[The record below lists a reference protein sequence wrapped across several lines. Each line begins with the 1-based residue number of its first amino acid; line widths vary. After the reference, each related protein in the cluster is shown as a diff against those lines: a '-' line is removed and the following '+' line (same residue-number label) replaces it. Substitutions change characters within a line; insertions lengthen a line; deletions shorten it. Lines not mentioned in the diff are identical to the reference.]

1 MLNTDISML
10 IDTGSDV
17 TLLSSEVFKELNIS
31 KSLLKGVSNQLT
43 TADGDSLEV
52 MGRTTI
58 PLCLGGNDFEHSVIV
73 AGLGGL
79 SGILGMDF
87 LCTNRVSIDTAEGRL
102 KSPKFEVKL
111 KRHATFNNVCAR
123 VHLTDTVHIPAKSE
137 VFVEGEIRGNF
148 YGKPEGCLEPLPE
161 FKGDTHLL
169 MPKSVVNLSKSKV
182 IFSIL
187 NPTADPRILKKN
199 VQVGSVQPIEQVLNC
214 NLESRNQINDNFTLP
229 EIVIPEHLQPLVE
242 RCSEKLSAEE
252 RKRLESVIYQYADIF
267 VGPDG
272 KLGHTDLVRHEIDTG
287 DTYPTREDPFILDTD
302 ASLYGIGAVLSQVQN
317 GEERVIAYGSKTLS
331 RSQIKYCTTY
341 RELLAVVV
349 FVKQFKHYLYGRNFL
364 LRTDHSSLVWLK
376 NFKEPEGMV
385 ARWISLLDTY
395 DMTIQHRKGNA
406 HGNADALSRV
416 PRRRCKRDNCSEC
429 ISNMPCTVSAINS
442 NSGDSE
448 QPTSKTKIVSDSNW
462 VQQWGAEDIRRL
474 QHKDS
479 NIATVLHYLTH
490 STEKPQISTPD
501 QDMSALLRQWDLL
514 FIRDDLL
521 CRKFFEIDG
530 SVTNQL
536 VAPRELRKD
545 IMLQLHNNRTAGHL
559 GREKTLNKVR
569 SRFYWPCMTSDIS
582 RWCQTCPSCAKRK
595 RGPGKGKYPMQHYTV
610 TRPLECIAI
619 DIMGPLPQTDNDN
632 EYIMVIGDYFSKW
645 KEAYALKNHTAQ
657 AVADKLVTE
666 FICRFGAPTRI
677 HTDQGREF
685 ESNLFS
691 EICKLLGVEKSR
703 TTPYRPQSDGMV
715 EKYNHTAQNMLAM
728 YVDENRTDW
737 DDHLPFIMMA
747 YRAAVHES
755 TKCTPNLIMLGRE
768 VCLPID
774 IIAGTPPSETE
785 FECPIK
791 YVEWIKDAMQES
803 FAFAHEKLEASFL
816 RQKRFYDVKLK
827 IRSFEKDQLVWYWY
841 PPHAKRKLGVGWTG
855 PYKIIR
861 KISEVTYQIESS
873 LTKKMKIVHVDHL
886 KRVEGNGFKNE
897 LSNVDSSLATL
908 MDQGSLEHVNLNTEE
923 HHSVS
928 YTEDETVLD
937 NCTVK
942 NNMNKDNVVHNSP
955 KYSTRG
961 RLIRPKLQFSL

>member
-1 MLNTDISML
+1 
-10 IDTGSDV
+10 
-17 TLLSSEVFKELNIS
+17 
-31 KSLLKGVSNQLT
+31 
-43 TADGDSLEV
+43 
-52 MGRTTI
+52 
-58 PLCLGGNDFEHSVIV
+58 
-73 AGLGGL
+73 
-79 SGILGMDF
+79 MDF

-287 DTYPTREDPFILDTD
+287 DSKPIKLPLRRLPIMQRDIAEAEINKMLNQ
-302 ASLYGIGAVLSQVQN
+302 GII
-317 GEERVIAYGSKTLS
+317 EPRDSK
-331 RSQIKYCTTY
+331 
-341 RELLAVVV
+341 
-349 FVKQFKHYLYGRNFL
+349 
-364 LRTDHSSLVWLK
+364 
-376 NFKEPEGMV
+376 
-385 ARWISLLDTY
+385 
-395 DMTIQHRKGNA
+395 
-406 HGNADALSRV
+406 
-416 PRRRCKRDNCSEC
+416 
-429 ISNMPCTVSAINS
+429 
-442 NSGDSE
+442 
-448 QPTSKTKIVSDSNW
+448 QPTPNTKIVSDSNW

-715 EKYNHTAQNMLAM
+715 EK
-728 YVDENRTDW
+728 V
-737 DDHLPFIMMA
+737 
-747 YRAAVHES
+747 
-755 TKCTPNLIMLGRE
+755 
-768 VCLPID
+768 
-774 IIAGTPPSETE
+774 
-785 FECPIK
+785 
-791 YVEWIKDAMQES
+791 
-803 FAFAHEKLEASFL
+803 
-816 RQKRFYDVKLK
+816 
-827 IRSFEKDQLVWYWY
+827 
-841 PPHAKRKLGVGWTG
+841 
-855 PYKIIR
+855 
-861 KISEVTYQIESS
+861 
-873 LTKKMKIVHVDHL
+873 
-886 KRVEGNGFKNE
+886 
-897 LSNVDSSLATL
+897 
-908 MDQGSLEHVNLNTEE
+908 
-923 HHSVS
+923 
-928 YTEDETVLD
+928 
-937 NCTVK
+937 
-942 NNMNKDNVVHNSP
+942 
-955 KYSTRG
+955 
-961 RLIRPKLQFSL
+961 